1 MFNIAATPQIQYP
14 LRLSHDLSARFNQA
28 AKSTRIPKSTL
39 GRIAISSLLNEIEQ
53 KGITRVLDEASND
66 YW

>member
-1 MFNIAATPQIQYP
+1 MFNIAATPQIQFP
-14 LRLSHDLSARFNQA
+14 LRLSHDLSTRFNQT

-66 YW
+66 Y